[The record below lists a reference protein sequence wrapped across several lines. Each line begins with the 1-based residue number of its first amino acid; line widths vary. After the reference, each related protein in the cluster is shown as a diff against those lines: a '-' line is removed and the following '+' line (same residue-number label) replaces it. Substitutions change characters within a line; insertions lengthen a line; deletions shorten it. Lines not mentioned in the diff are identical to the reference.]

1 MQATNTQKRQHVFLR
16 AIQIQ
21 GIQPYSAVA
30 ELAISWLLYS
40 PATSDSNCTGTPIY
54 IAPEVLKMKY
64 SLPAD
69 LWSAGIIAYQ
79 LVTGR
84 LPFTGEEGEEVSTQ
98 YMEKKQFDH
107 KVGLVQ
113 SLISICWHLA
123 SKCSESATKA
133 MLTSELQ
140 QNVM

>member
-1 MQATNTQKRQHVFLR
+1 
-16 AIQIQ
+16 
-21 GIQPYSAVA
+21 
-30 ELAISWLLYS
+30 
-40 PATSDSNCTGTPIY
+40 
-54 IAPEVLKMKY
+54 MKY

-107 KVGLVQ
+107 KVGLEQ
-113 SLISICWHLA
+113 STLLICCH
-123 SKCSESATKA
+123 SEHHP
-133 MLTSELQ
+133 EC
-140 QNVM
+140 

>member
-1 MQATNTQKRQHVFLR
+1 
-16 AIQIQ
+16 
-21 GIQPYSAVA
+21 
-30 ELAISWLLYS
+30 
-40 PATSDSNCTGTPIY
+40 
-54 IAPEVLKMKY
+54 MKY

-113 SLISICWHLA
+113 STLFICCYLGPHPE
-123 SKCSESATKA
+123 CSEFATKA
-133 MLTSELQ
+133 MLTSEV
-140 QNVM
+140 NAIYGK

>member
-1 MQATNTQKRQHVFLR
+1 
-16 AIQIQ
+16 
-21 GIQPYSAVA
+21 
-30 ELAISWLLYS
+30 
-40 PATSDSNCTGTPIY
+40 
-54 IAPEVLKMKY
+54 MKY

-107 KVGLVQ
+107 KVGLGQ
-113 SLISICWHLA
+113 TIMSICWHLA
-123 SKCSESATKA
+123 SGPKCCESAKA
-133 MLTSELQ
+133 MLTSKLK
-140 QNVM
+140 M

>member
-1 MQATNTQKRQHVFLR
+1 
-16 AIQIQ
+16 
-21 GIQPYSAVA
+21 
-30 ELAISWLLYS
+30 
-40 PATSDSNCTGTPIY
+40 
-54 IAPEVLKMKY
+54 MKY

-107 KVGLVQ
+107 KVGLGQ
-113 SLISICWHLA
+113 LTSYICCHMA
-123 SKCSESATKA
+123 SGPKCCKLATKA
-133 MLTSELQ
+133 MLTSSLNVMCCKQQ

>member
-1 MQATNTQKRQHVFLR
+1 L
-16 AIQIQ
+16 
-21 GIQPYSAVA
+21 
-30 ELAISWLLYS
+30 LISV
-40 PATSDSNCTGTPIY
+40 CTGTAIY

-107 KVGLVQ
+107 KVGLEQ
-113 SLISICWHLA
+113 ATLFLAAIWDLI
-123 SKCSESATKA
+123 
-133 MLTSELQ
+133 LTAVSLQ
-140 QNVM
+140 QKPC

>member
-1 MQATNTQKRQHVFLR
+1 
-16 AIQIQ
+16 
-21 GIQPYSAVA
+21 
-30 ELAISWLLYS
+30 
-40 PATSDSNCTGTPIY
+40 
-54 IAPEVLKMKY
+54 MKY

-107 KVGLVQ
+107 KVGLGQ
-113 SLISICWHLA
+113 STLFLAPIWDLI
-123 SKCSESATKA
+123 
-133 MLTSELQ
+133 LTAVSLQ
-140 QNVM
+140 RKPC

>member
-1 MQATNTQKRQHVFLR
+1 
-16 AIQIQ
+16 
-21 GIQPYSAVA
+21 
-30 ELAISWLLYS
+30 
-40 PATSDSNCTGTPIY
+40 
-54 IAPEVLKMKY
+54 MKY

-107 KVGLVQ
+107 KVRLGQ
-113 SLISICWHLA
+113 STLFLAAIWDLI
-123 SKCSESATKA
+123 
-133 MLTSELQ
+133 LTAVSLQ
-140 QNVM
+140 QKPC

>member
-1 MQATNTQKRQHVFLR
+1 MGST
-16 AIQIQ
+16 
-21 GIQPYSAVA
+21 
-30 ELAISWLLYS
+30 
-40 PATSDSNCTGTPIY
+40 CTGTAIY

-107 KVGLVQ
+107 KVGLGQLTVFM
-113 SLISICWHLA
+113 CWHLA
-123 SKCSESATKA
+123 PRCESAKKA
-133 MLTSELQ
+133 MLTSKLKMTCDVWQTAAKYDVKIMTINQ
-140 QNVM
+140 Q

>member
-1 MQATNTQKRQHVFLR
+1 
-16 AIQIQ
+16 
-21 GIQPYSAVA
+21 
-30 ELAISWLLYS
+30 
-40 PATSDSNCTGTPIY
+40 
-54 IAPEVLKMKY
+54 MKY

-107 KVGLVQ
+107 KVGLGQ
-113 SLISICWHLA
+113 STLFLAAIWDLI
-123 SKCSESATKA
+123 
-133 MLTSELQ
+133 LTAVSLQ
-140 QNVM
+140 QKPC

>member
-1 MQATNTQKRQHVFLR
+1 
-16 AIQIQ
+16 
-21 GIQPYSAVA
+21 
-30 ELAISWLLYS
+30 
-40 PATSDSNCTGTPIY
+40 
-54 IAPEVLKMKY
+54 MKY

-107 KVGLVQ
+107 KVGLEQ
-113 SLISICWHLA
+113 ATLFLAAIWDLI
-123 SKCSESATKA
+123 
-133 MLTSELQ
+133 LTAVSLQ
-140 QNVM
+140 QKPC